1 MYENNILANKDDG
14 IRFEFSSNYNSIV
27 GNTVM
32 ANNWLGIYLDSSSSN
47 SFYHNNLANNANQVS
62 VDPHNL
68 PPCNVWDND
77 MEGNYWSNYI
87 GADSNY
93 DGVGDTPYTIDSN
106 NMDHYPLVGVFS
118 TFTPSSAYPMEILS
132 NSTIANFNC
141 SAAEKRISFD
151 VNGQSNTVGF
161 CKMIIP
167 HDLVNPNYLQ
177 VLIDDGDT
185 PLLHFNRN
193 LYDNLTHRWVY
204 FAYGHSIHKIVIQE
218 DTIPPM
224 ILVLSPENRTY
235 GSPIISLTFCINETA
250 FWNGYSLDG
259 SANITLTGNAT
270 LQGLSDGEHSIV
282 VFANDIVG
290 NMGSSDPV
298 LFMVDTTPPLV
309 SVFSPENKTYA
320 TRNVALT
327 FMINESASWMGY
339 SLDGGANVTLTQN
352 TTLTIL
358 ADGAHSLIVYASDA
372 ADNTGGSTVI
382 FFMVDSTPPNMVSTV
397 QYPPVNNVLPGNN
410 VDVNATIIDNV
421 TAVKSVILTY
431 AFVAIDG
438 ADNGSIVMTE
448 VSPNVWTATLPKFPY
463 RTNVTYTI
471 AASDNA
477 GNTITTE
484 QLGYKYQY
492 TVVPEYP
499 IMLIP
504 FLWMAGLLAILLI
517 ARKKAVRRRCSA
529 RTLDTLSQE
538 ANRNV
543 SFRFAL
549 C

>member
-1 MYENNILANKDDG
+1 
-14 IRFEFSSNYNSIV
+14 
-27 GNTVM
+27 
-32 ANNWLGIYLDSSSSN
+32 
-47 SFYHNNLANNANQVS
+47 
-62 VDPHNL
+62 
-68 PPCNVWDND
+68 

-118 TFTPSSAYPMEILS
+118 SFTPSSAHPMEILS

-151 VNGQSNTVGF
+151 VDGQSNTVGF

-167 HDLVNPNYLQ
+167 HDLVNPNFLQ
-177 VLIDDGDT
+177 VLIDDGNT

-204 FAYGHSIHKIVIQE
+204 FAYGHSIHTIVIQE

-282 VFANDIVG
+282 VFANDTVG

-352 TTLTIL
+352 TTLTIPT
-358 ADGAHSLIVYASDA
+358 DGAHSLIVYASDA

-382 FFMVDSTPPNMVSTV
+382 FFMVDSTPPNIVSTV

-431 AFVAIDG
+431 AFAAIDG

-448 VSPNVWTATLPKFPY
+448 VSPNVWTATIPKFPY

-517 ARKKAVRRRCSA
+517 ARKKAVSRRCSA

-543 SFRFAL
+543 SFRFAS

>member
-1 MYENNILANKDDG
+1 VTYTVTRNMDSMVVIQRSNVVLDGSWHTVQGSGSGEGVSLFGVSNVTVKNLNIRGFGCGMYLFWASQNVVARNNITGNSWLGLRLYYSSNNSMYDNNILANKDDG

-27 GNTVM
+27 GNNVI

-68 PPCNVWDND
+68 PPSNVWDND
-77 MEGNYWSNYI
+77 KEGNYWSNYI

-106 NMDHYPLVGVFS
+106 NTDHYPLVGVFS
-118 TFTPSSAYPMEILS
+118 SFRPSSAYPMEIFS
-132 NSTIANFNC
+132 NSTITNFNC
-141 SAAEKRISFD
+141 SAAEKRISFNVD
-151 VNGQSNTVGF
+151 GQSNTVGF

-167 HDLVNPNYLQ
+167 HDLVNPDHLQ
-177 VLIDDGDT
+177 VLIDNGTT
-185 PLLHFNRN
+185 PSLHFNRN

-204 FAYGHSIHKIVIQE
+204 FAYGHSIHTIVIQE

-224 ILVLSPENRTY
+224 ILVL
-235 GSPIISLTFCINETA
+235 
-250 FWNGYSLDG
+250 
-259 SANITLTGNAT
+259 
-270 LQGLSDGEHSIV
+270 
-282 VFANDIVG
+282 
-290 NMGSSDPV
+290 
-298 LFMVDTTPPLV
+298 
-309 SVFSPENKTYA
+309 SPENKTYA

-327 FMINESASWMGY
+327 FMINESVSWMSY

-352 TTLTIL
+352 STLTAL

-372 ADNTGGSTVI
+372 VGNTGGSAVI
-382 FFMVDSTPPNMVSTV
+382 VFVVDSTPPNIISTV

-410 VDVNATIIDNV
+410 VDINATIIDNA

-431 AFVAIDG
+431 AFAAIDG
-438 ADNGSIVMTE
+438 ANNGSIVMTE
-448 VSPNVWTATLPKFPY
+448 VSPNVWTATIPKFPY

-499 IMLIP
+499 IMFIP
-504 FLWMAGLLAILLI
+504 FLWMAGLLVIVLI
-517 ARKKAVRRRCSA
+517 ARKRSVSRRCSA
-529 RTLDTLSQE
+529 RTVGTLS
-538 ANRNV
+538 
-543 SFRFAL
+543 
-549 C
+549 